1 MNIIIIKV
9 IYDRSTTNFKLS
21 VETLKAFSL
30 RLGTRFGKPPS
41 PFLFRIVLENLAR
54 ATRQEK

>member
-9 IYDRSTTNFKLS
+9 IYDRPTTNFKLGA
-21 VETLKAFSL
+21 ETLKAFSL
-30 RLGTRFGKPPS
+30 RLGTRFGRPLS
-41 PFLFRIVLENLAR
+41 PLLFRIVLENLAR